1 MITLIFTKTF
11 LLQILRRKGLNIVK
25 NQAAPQA
32 TGSWPIIGH
41 LHLLS
46 GSRPPQQVLGDMAD
60 KYGPIFTI
68 KLGVHQVLVVSSG
81 EVAKECFTTN
91 DKVFASRPK
100 SKATEIMAYN
110 YAMIGLAPYGDYWRQ
125 VRKIVVLEIF
135 SQRRVEMLGGVRV
148 SEVRTFTKDIYEVWL
163 RNKDSEGKR
172 FQLNDEEGVRFQ
184 NVARKFFELL
194 GTFVVSDF
202 VPFMNLFDVGGYEK
216 EMKMTGKEMDNIIEG
231 WLKNRKREKE
241 SGQQQEGDQFFMDVL
256 ISILQDASKE
266 DFPGYDHDTVIK
278 ATCLAMITAGS
289 DTTSVTLT
297 WALSLLLN
305 NPDTLKTA
313 QDEIDEHVGRDRRV
327 EESDIKNLA
336 YLDAIIKE
344 TLRLYPAA
352 PLSVPH
358 ESMED
363 CVVSGYDIPKGTRL
377 LANLWKI
384 HREPNIWSDPCEFK
398 PERFLT
404 SQKDIDLKG
413 NHFELLPFGTG
424 RRMCPGVY
432 FALQVL
438 PLALANVIQ
447 QFVIKKTSNEPIDM
461 SESSGLT
468 TSKATPLEVLLA
480 PRLSDK
486 MYHVGM

>member
-1 MITLIFTKTF
+1 M
-11 LLQILRRKGLNIVK
+11 VK
-25 NQAAPQA
+25 
-32 TGSWPIIGH
+32 
-41 LHLLS
+41 
-46 GSRPPQQVLGDMAD
+46 VDM
-60 KYGPIFTI
+60 KQWFGNLVFN
-68 KLGVHQVLVVSSG
+68 VLVRIIS
-81 EVAKECFTTN
+81 
-91 DKVFASRPK
+91 
-100 SKATEIMAYN
+100 
-110 YAMIGLAPYGDYWRQ
+110 
-125 VRKIVVLEIF
+125 
-135 SQRRVEMLGGVRV
+135 
-148 SEVRTFTKDIYEVWL
+148 
-163 RNKDSEGKR
+163 GKR

-202 VPFMNLFDVGGYEK
+202 VPFMNRFDVGGYEK

-256 ISILQDASKE
+256 ISILQEASKE

-305 NPDTLKTA
+305 NPHTLKTA
-313 QDEIDEHVGRDRRV
+313 QDEIDEHVGRDRLV
-327 EESDIKNLA
+327 EESDIKNLV

-352 PLSVPH
+352 PLSLPH
-358 ESMED
+358 ESMDD
-363 CVVSGYDIPKGTRL
+363 CVVSGYNIPRGTRL
-377 LANLWKI
+377 LVNLWKI
-384 HREPNIWSDPCEFK
+384 HHDPNIWSDPYEFK

-413 NHFELLPFGTG
+413 KNFELLPFGSG

-447 QFVIKKTSNEPIDM
+447 QFVINKTSNEPIDM
-461 SESSGLT
+461 SESSGIT